1 MDYVYYPPSL
11 IMDMA
16 KGKKSAPEEAAAVV
30 EAPPVDKVA
39 VVKDAVLSAG
49 AKLVT
54 MDVYGKVIQG
64 TDHHEFEVVSTKT
77 DGDRLVVVLKQL
89 N

>member
-30 EAPPVDKVA
+30 EAPPVA